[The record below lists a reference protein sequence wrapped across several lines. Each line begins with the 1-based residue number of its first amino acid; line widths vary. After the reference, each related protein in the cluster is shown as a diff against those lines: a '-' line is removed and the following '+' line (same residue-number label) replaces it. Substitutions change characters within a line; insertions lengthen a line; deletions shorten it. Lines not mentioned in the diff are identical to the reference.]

1 MLFQFHI
8 NVLKGFKGFL
18 FSFIQLNL
26 LSTYYIYRY
35 YIISGYLYSKHHTLS
50 SLEIST
56 SLDNIW
62 EINSC
67 WLIMNITEYKILFSY
82 MLYHLAFGTTLL
94 HYLFFRLQLKC
105 HFSGMFTYSSFLLLI
120 NITTQYMFP
129 LLVTSGHSLCYF
141 SDTLFF
147 IACIPNL
154 MPSYLPVCLLII
166 YFAH

>member
-94 HYLFFRLQLKC
+94 HCYLFFRLQLKC
-105 HFSGMFTYSSFLLLI
+105 HFSGMSSLTTRICSHYSWPVVILCLISVTHYSS
-120 NITTQYMFP
+120 
-129 LLVTSGHSLCYF
+129 
-141 SDTLFF
+141 
-147 IACIPNL
+147 
-154 MPSYLPVCLLII
+154 
-166 YFAH
+166 